1 MSDAFLYQLREN
13 EKSKKNIESTI
24 PTNFDM
30 HYKNFKKVNYTD
42 NDHDST
48 KNIVPFIKTK
58 PEFSNV
64 YSFMHI
70 PLKNNT
76 DPISLGKEFCFD
88 QYYSIDKIVPVYLNT
103 LPDAYYQFNLK
114 GKTYEQ
120 LRLDKARNQEGIETM
135 SSKLV
140 ENSETGVAMDQL
152 DRDRETFKNDSSIFL
167 EQLRSSMSVQPPFE
181 KIEEKVQYNIA
192 KNKSQRE
199 NKQTDEDLEIENS
212 EIKKDMTSLANMM
225 NNKLF
230 NDSSPSKLKK
240 TEKTEKLEKGENK
253 EDLEDEESI
262 KKYTN
267 MKIFNDDEDMDGLS
281 EMEIEFKKDFNY
293 HLKNYVTKED
303 KNSLL
308 SRIKLGGN
316 SLIYTKKDVDM
327 RGYVSRLL
335 KNIHQKQNR
344 DIKTFGTLDPKSYSK
359 IEKEDTISASST
371 FEYKDD
377 ENTRLY

>member
-1 MSDAFLYQLREN
+1 MSKAFLYQLREN
-13 EKSKKNIESTI
+13 EKSKKDIESTI

-167 EQLRSSMSVQPPFE
+167 EQLRSSMSVQKPFE
-181 KIEEKVQYNIA
+181 EIEEKVQYNIA

-199 NKQTDEDLEIENS
+199 NKQTDEDIEIETS

-240 TEKTEKLEKGENK
+240 
-253 EDLEDEESI
+253 
-262 KKYTN
+262 
-267 MKIFNDDEDMDGLS
+267 
-281 EMEIEFKKDFNY
+281 
-293 HLKNYVTKED
+293 
-303 KNSLL
+303 
-308 SRIKLGGN
+308 
-316 SLIYTKKDVDM
+316 
-327 RGYVSRLL
+327 
-335 KNIHQKQNR
+335 
-344 DIKTFGTLDPKSYSK
+344 
-359 IEKEDTISASST
+359 
-371 FEYKDD
+371 
-377 ENTRLY
+377 